1 MGLEGFTNFS
11 SKPLLDAFNHFID
24 SNTTLVLLGDSTTR
38 QKLQAMQC
46 EIERENSKIRTNGN
60 IWGILPCNTKYY
72 IYLPGGRSFYVRII
86 SMGPNSA
93 DCLKNGLGK
102 NAIAN
107 GVFENAAY
115 VIDRE
120 NNVYNR
126 SVFIVANMGL
136 WYNDEHE
143 YAQVVPP
150 LLDWLQ
156 QVATSSYPSNID
168 FAKINLSEPE
178 EAHMHPL
185 RNNLNAGTE
194 LKISHDTHKHAQQL
208 RLKNTVVWHESF
220 SQHWANPWGSG
231 YFAKPS
237 VEHQVSEWLHHAGN
251 YSAIPTVEYVSP
263 FCCRAITNT
272 SRMADWRN
280 DIVNGHLQK
289 PHSTYKNINL
299 FPMAS
304 ITRYTSSA
312 ALLVLCNIN

>member
-11 SKPLLDAFNHFID
+11 SKPLIEAFNHFID
-24 SNTTLVLLGDSTTR
+24 TNTTLVLLGDSTTR
-38 QKLQAMQC
+38 QKLQALQC
-46 EIERENSKIRTNGN
+46 EIEREDHKIRTNGN

-93 DCLKNGLGK
+93 DCLKGGRAK

-126 SVFIVANMGL
+126 SVFVVANMGL

-143 YAQVVPP
+143 YASVVPAT
-150 LLDWLQ
+150 LDWLE
-156 QVATSSYPSNID
+156 QVATSSYPSNLD
-168 FAKINLSEPE
+168 LPQFNLSLPE
-178 EAHMHPL
+178 ETHIHPL
-185 RNNLNAGTE
+185 RTSANLGTTPKSLIDTAAHAAE
-194 LKISHDTHKHAQQL
+194 LK
-208 RLKNTVVWHESF
+208 LKNTVVWHESF

-231 YFAKPS
+231 YFAKPT
-237 VEHQVSEWLHHAGN
+237 VEHQVSEWSQFAGN
-251 YSAIPTVEYVSP
+251 YSAIPTVDYVSP

-272 SRMADWRN
+272 SYMADWRN
-280 DIVNGHLQK
+280 DIVNAQLK
-289 PHSTYKNINL
+289 KVDSMYKNVHL
-299 FPMAS
+299 FPMAD
-304 ITRYTSSA
+304 ITR
-312 ALLVLCNIN
+312 